1 MVVNF
6 YNVLKRIKRFK
17 RERKYRDASPSLID
31 KEASLCLRFHLQFY
45 TLSLS
50 PNRLVHFSEQTA
62 GVGCNILIDK
72 VPEQGMVSII
82 SDGEINNKNTVLSKV
97 NQGSN
102 HEVKNI
108 NSRGWLMSILNCVNR
123 IPASV
128 FSLKDVYQFEDELR
142 LIYPQNRNIQAK
154 IRQQLQFLRD
164 KGVLEFLGRGEYKK
178 IV

>member
-1 MVVNF
+1 
-6 YNVLKRIKRFK
+6 
-17 RERKYRDASPSLID
+17 
-31 KEASLCLRFHLQFY
+31 
-45 TLSLS
+45 
-50 PNRLVHFSEQTA
+50 
-62 GVGCNILIDK
+62 
-72 VPEQGMVSII
+72 MVSII

-102 HEVKNI
+102 LEVKNI

-128 FSLKDVYQFEDELR
+128 FTLKDVYQFEDELR